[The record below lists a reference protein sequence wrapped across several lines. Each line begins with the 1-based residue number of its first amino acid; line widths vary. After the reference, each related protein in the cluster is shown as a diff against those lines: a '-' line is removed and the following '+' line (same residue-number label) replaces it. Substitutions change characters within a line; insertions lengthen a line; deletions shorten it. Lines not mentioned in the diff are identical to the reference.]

1 MKYDLNVRSYIG
13 YKFLNSL
20 FFGLS
25 TGSIFILYTPLNP
38 SIYSLGG
45 IFLAFGLLI
54 VAKFYDR
61 MMVRSVFYGIT
72 LLVEGIAL
80 VMVVYFLIFSYA
92 YMTAL
97 LIYIGYQITFMF
109 GGYLV
114 RIETLALHRASLL
127 SFADVAK
134 QKGYLVGMIG
144 AYGFYKLL
152 EWQGI
157 LDKQVQV
164 YDLHFGLLGVQL
176 AVLWKVY
183 HAFKRSSQR

>member
-1 MKYDLNVRSYIG
+1 MKLLLNVRHYLG

-45 IFLAFGLLI
+45 IFLAIGLLV

-61 MMVRSVFYGIT
+61 MMTHSVFYWVS
-72 LLVEGIAL
+72 LFVEGVVFL
-80 VMVVYFLIFSYA
+80 MVTYFLLFSYS

-97 LIYIGYQITFMF
+97 CFYIVYQLTFMF

-114 RIETLALHRASLL
+114 RIETLVLHRTALL

-134 QKGYLVGMIG
+134 QKGYLVGMVV
-144 AYGFYKLL
+144 AYLFYKGL

-157 LDKQVQV
+157 SDKQEQV
-164 YDLHFGLLGVQL
+164 YDLHFVLLGIQMV
-176 AVLWKVY
+176 VLYKVY
-183 HAFKRSSQR
+183 QAFTS